1 MRATT
6 ISKVSCTLLLL
17 GAVSFINGAA
27 HAVSYDGYWQLF
39 RYNTAGTSFAVLRP
53 HANHFCYLGRV
64 SVEETDTGGEETHC
78 RVRRSG
84 TVWLLEAILDKS
96 SDADVKC
103 GAYCYNN

>member
-1 MRATT
+1 MERLT
-6 ISKVSCTLLLL
+6 IARLASVLFALALFGSL
-17 GAVSFINGAA
+17 SGAA
-27 HAVSYDGYWQLF
+27 NAVSYDGYWQLN
-39 RYNTAGTSFAVLRP
+39 RYNQAGTSFAIMRP

-84 TVWLLEAILDKS
+84 TVWVLEAILDKS

>member
-1 MRATT
+1 MKATY
-6 ISKVSCTLLLL
+6 IFKVSRILLLL
-17 GAVSFINGAA
+17 GFAGSISGAA
-27 HAVSYDGYWQLF
+27 HAVSYDGFWQLF
-39 RYNTAGTSFAVLRP
+39 RSNTAGTSFAVLRP
-53 HANHFCYLGRV
+53 HADHFCYLGRV

-84 TVWLLEAILDKS
+84 SVWILEAILDKS